1 MEEELEWPRVAG
13 ELLHADCSCTPPKL
27 AELPR
32 SLKRDIYKGK
42 ICSGEQ
48 AIAKTRCQDFIFLS
62 DSLQRYIMYIVTL
75 LILSIWICHQLF
87 CTIALQVEM
96 NIWKHEIFE
105 IYFQL
110 YIYLCAVENHV
121 CKINIYTNMKWKRGI
136 ENKNR
141 YIYICVLIIETCC
154 FVKIF
159 GLYRLWGIASQFSSQ
174 CSISVC
180 KRIPSI
186 YMFHDRGWYI
196 YTLFHCCVSQIHK
209 HRQNQKTSTTTVWPE
224 SVSTAPSGGSY
235 YPGWKIEWLGLH
247 PLHPMR
253 RKPMYRMSPK
263 GIEVF
268 THKTRI

>member
-1 MEEELEWPRVAG
+1 MKYLKYIF
-13 ELLHADCSCTPPKL
+13 SCTSIFV
-27 AELPR
+27 PR
-32 SLKRDIYKGK
+32 KTMY
-42 ICSGEQ
+42 
-48 AIAKTRCQDFIFLS
+48 AKST
-62 DSLQRYIMYIVTL
+62 
-75 LILSIWICHQLF
+75 
-87 CTIALQVEM
+87 
-96 NIWKHEIFE
+96 
-105 IYFQL
+105 
-110 YIYLCAVENHV
+110 YIYT
-121 CKINIYTNMKWKRGI
+121 YMKWKRGI

-141 YIYICVLIIETCC
+141 YIYIYVLIIETCC

-159 GLYRLWGIASQFSSQ
+159 GLYRFWGIASQFSSQ

-186 YMFHDRGWYI
+186 YKYMFHDRGWYI

-235 YPGWKIEWLGLH
+235 YPGWKIEWLGFH

-268 THKTRI
+268 THKTHI